1 MSENSTPEE
10 RTELP
15 SGRRL
20 GEMRREGQIYF
31 SSEVAQITTMTV
43 GFLVICRIVPSLFSG
58 LQEVLRITLAGLDT
72 RTPLSANNVGRWFLW
87 ALWYV
92 SPLLLFLF
100 VTNSVVATLAVMLQ
114 TKWNIKSPLIRFK
127 FSMLNP
133 LGGIRRIFSPA
144 GFFNTLKALGKL
156 LLVGPIA
163 FFAIKAST
171 KDAVLLPFRGID
183 GLLSA
188 TGAGISTVFWRMLGV
203 FMAIAAVDYVYG
215 KFRWHR
221 QNNMTKQEVK
231 EEHKSQE
238 GDEASKKKMISKGRA
253 RLIQKI
259 ASTVPKADVVITNPT
274 HFAVA
279 LRYDREKMGAPEVVA
294 KGTGYLALRIREI
307 AREAGVPIVER
318 KLLAR
323 ALYASVK
330 VGQQIPSELYRAVA
344 EVLGYVY
351 RIKGTSARN

>member
-1 MSENSTPEE
+1 MADYSTPEE

-15 SGRRL
+15 TDRRL
-20 GEMRREGQIYF
+20 GQMRREGQVFF
-31 SSEVAQITTMTV
+31 SSEVVQVATMTV
-43 GFLVICRIVPSLFSG
+43 AFILISRIVPPVFRA
-58 LQEVLRITLAGLDT
+58 LQEVIRATLADLT
-72 RTPLSANNVGRWFLW
+72 VTSPLSPNDVGRWLLRAFW
-87 ALWYV
+87 HV
-92 SPLLLFLF
+92 SPLLFLVF
-100 VTNSVVATLAVMLQ
+100 IANSLVATLAVMLQ
-114 TKWNIKSPLIRFK
+114 TKWAIKSPLIRFR
-127 FSMLNP
+127 FTMLNP
-133 LGGIRRIFSPA
+133 IGGIRRIFSIV
-144 GFFNTLKALGKL
+144 GLLNTFKALGKL

-163 FFAIKAST
+163 FFAIQAST
-171 KDAVLLPFRGID
+171 KNAIMLPFQGIH

-188 TGAGISTVFWRMLGV
+188 TGGGISLVFWRMIGV
-203 FMAIAAVDYVYG
+203 FIAIAAADYVYG

-231 EEHKSQE
+231 EEHKNQE
-238 GDEASKKKMISKGRA
+238 GDETTKKKMVSKGRE
-253 RLIQKI
+253 RLFQKLV
-259 ASTVPKADVVITNPT
+259 STVPKADVIITNPT
-274 HFAVA
+274 HYAVA
-279 LRYDREKMGAPEVVA
+279 LRYDRDKMGAPEVVA

-351 RIKGTSARN
+351 RLKGTPPRT